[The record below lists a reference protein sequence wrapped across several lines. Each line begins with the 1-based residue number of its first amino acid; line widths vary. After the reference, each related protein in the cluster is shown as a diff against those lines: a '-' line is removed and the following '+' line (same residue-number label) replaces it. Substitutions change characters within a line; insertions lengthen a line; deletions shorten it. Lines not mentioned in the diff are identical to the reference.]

1 MAQQLYLQ
9 LHYSGLSPTTD
20 FHSPT
25 TSYRT
30 SSSSLSPSPVMA
42 VGTAFRPTRPEDWE
56 PYRDLIAH
64 LYTTMKLKDVMNE
77 MHSRHNFKATE
88 KQYKTQIK
96 KWNLDTKYTKA
107 SEYMAMIKTKRR
119 RENENP
125 PKQTRFILRGR
136 PVDPKDINRFE
147 KRASKKGMMKDEE
160 LAYNTKGMIPH
171 NNNHHYGCR
180 QQQVNTFGD
189 EEAEDIEDLVYITPS
204 PSPEPTF
211 SSYAPPPPQ
220 TQYQPTDYHQQ

>member
-1 MAQQLYLQ
+1 MMAQQLYLQ
-9 LHYSGLSPTTD
+9 LHYSGLSPTTE

-25 TSYRT
+25 TNYDRT

-42 VGTAFRPTRPEDWE
+42 VGTVFRPTRPEDWE

-77 MHSRHNFKATE
+77 MHTRHNFKATE

-147 KRASKKGMMKDEE
+147 KRASKKGMIKDEE
-160 LAYNTKGMIPH
+160 LAYNAKGMPH
-171 NNNHHYGCR
+171 NNHQYGRC
-180 QQQVNTFGD
+180 QQVNTFGY

-204 PSPEPTF
+204 PSPEPNY
-211 SSYAPPPPQ
+211 SSYAPPPPP
-220 TQYQPTDYHQQ
+220 TQYQTTEYNEQ

>member
-1 MAQQLYLQ
+1 
-9 LHYSGLSPTTD
+9 
-20 FHSPT
+20 
-25 TSYRT
+25 
-30 SSSSLSPSPVMA
+30 
-42 VGTAFRPTRPEDWE
+42 
-56 PYRDLIAH
+56 
-64 LYTTMKLKDVMNE
+64 MKLKDVMNE

-147 KRASKKGMMKDEE
+147 KRASKKGMMKDED
-160 LAYNTKGMIPH
+160 LAYNTK
-171 NNNHHYGCR
+171 
-180 QQQVNTFGD
+180 
-189 EEAEDIEDLVYITPS
+189 EAEDIEDLVYITPS

-211 SSYAPPPPQ
+211 SSYAPPSPQ
-220 TQYQPTDYHQQ
+220 TQYTPADYHHQ

>member
-1 MAQQLYLQ
+1 MRC
-9 LHYSGLSPTTD
+9 TTD
-20 FHSPT
+20 TISRRREFDGFTFHVFASEILT
-25 TSYRT
+25 EKIVS
-30 SSSSLSPSPVMA
+30 
-42 VGTAFRPTRPEDWE
+42 
-56 PYRDLIAH
+56 
-64 LYTTMKLKDVMNE
+64 
-77 MHSRHNFKATE
+77 E

-160 LAYNTKGMIPH
+160 LAYNTKGMIR
-171 NNNHHYGCR
+171 NNHHQSGR
-180 QQQVNTFGD
+180 QRQDQHVNTFLGN
-189 EEAEDIEDLVYITPS
+189 EEAEDIEDLVYLTPS

-211 SSYAPPPPQ
+211 SSCKKLLHTLRPF
-220 TQYQPTDYHQQ
+220 